1 MIITGTIASSLAGLA
16 VSYIAGD
23 LVGVLL
29 GKAAIGGFGG
39 PAAKTLKIG
48 RLRHALYVADPTAQA
63 RKDLLSWCEE
73 HSDEAQRHG
82 LRPLEQTT

>member
-1 MIITGTIASSLAGLA
+1 MITGAIVSSLAGLA

-39 PAAKTLKIG
+39 TAAKTLKIG
-48 RLRHALYVADPTAQA
+48 RLRHALYVADPTEQS
-63 RKDLLSWCEE
+63 RDDLLNWC
-73 HSDEAQRHG
+73 DENSEAAETHG
-82 LRPLEQTT
+82 LRPLEPTS

>member
-1 MIITGTIASSLAGLA
+1 MITGAIVSSLAGLA

-39 PAAKTLKIG
+39 TAAKTLKIG
-48 RLRHALYVADPTAQA
+48 RLRDALYVADPTAQQ
-63 RKDLLSWCEE
+63 RKDLLAWCDAN
-73 HSDEAQRHG
+73 SDDATRHG
-82 LRPLEQTT
+82 LRPVEPTS